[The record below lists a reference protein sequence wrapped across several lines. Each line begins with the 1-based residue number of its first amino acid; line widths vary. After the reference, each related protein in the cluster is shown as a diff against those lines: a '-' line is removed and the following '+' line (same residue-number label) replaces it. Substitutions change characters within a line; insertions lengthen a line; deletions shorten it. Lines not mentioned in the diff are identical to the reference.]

1 MFSQVVLVGRIAEI
15 DIDGHFMTINI
26 ARAKEK
32 DRYDSIKVDFSEYLS
47 KNACGYLNKNAIVG
61 VKGTLKSEE
70 SNLMISAQSIS
81 FLSSGDG
88 NQ

>member
-32 DRYDSIKVDFSEYLS
+32 DKYDSIKVDF
-47 KNACGYLNKNAIVG
+47 CGYLNKNAIVG